1 MYAPGILGR
10 NCAVDRLMLA
20 QSEALGAPAHTGTDY
35 VLAKMLVRQGN
46 RIRQVPDS
54 RIATEYPTS
63 ARDYV
68 RQQRRW
74 MRNVVLHGATYQ
86 ATNEI
91 LLVLRTA
98 LTGILMLILPLV
110 GLLFMPIIVL
120 GWFVLMTHA
129 IISRLRYLVITCA
142 ILDRSFSLHIIG
154 WQVPMLILDFIA
166 WSSLFLDFVPHSKR
180 WSW

>member
-1 MYAPGILGR
+1 
-10 NCAVDRLMLA
+10 MLA

-35 VLAKMLVRQGN
+35 VQAKMLIRHGN

-74 MRNVVLHGATYQ
+74 MRNVMLHGATYQ

-98 LTGILMLILPLV
+98 FTGMMMLVLPVV
-110 GLLFMPIIVL
+110 GLLCMPLILV
-120 GWFVLMTHA
+120 GWFILMVHA
-129 IISRLRYLVITCA
+129 IISRLRYLTIACSV
-142 ILDRSFSLHIIG
+142 LNRSFSLRIIG
-154 WQVPMLILDFIA
+154 LQVPMLMLDFVA